1 MTDGH
6 REGSRQTIIFVDAD
20 GCPVKEEVY
29 RVARRYGVPV
39 TVVAN
44 SWMRVPE
51 EEGFEL
57 ALVKGDFDA
66 ADDWIAERACER
78 DVVVTADIPLAD
90 RCLKSGARVLGPRG
104 REFTRDSIGEAMA
117 ARDLSAELRDMGI
130 QTGGPEPFGKRDR
143 SRFLQALDAMLQG
156 CRRGPQGSG

>member
-1 MTDGH
+1 MAA
-6 REGSRQTIIFVDAD
+6 RQTDEGGPAGSTRTTIFVDAD
-20 GCPVKEEVY
+20 GCPVKDEVY
-29 RVARRYGVPV
+29 RVARRYGVHV

-51 EEGFEL
+51 EDGFEL
-57 ALVKGDFDA
+57 AVVKGDFDA
-66 ADDWIAERACER
+66 ADDWIAERTGER
-78 DVVVTADIPLAD
+78 DIVVTADIPLAD

-117 ARDLSAELRDMGI
+117 ARSLSAELRDMGI
-130 QTGGPEPFGKRDR
+130 QTEGPDPFGKKDR

-156 CRRGPQGSG
+156 SG